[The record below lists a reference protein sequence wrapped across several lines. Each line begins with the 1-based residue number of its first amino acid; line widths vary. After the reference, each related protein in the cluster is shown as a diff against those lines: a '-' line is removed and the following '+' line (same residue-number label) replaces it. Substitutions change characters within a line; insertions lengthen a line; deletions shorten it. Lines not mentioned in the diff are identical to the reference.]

1 MESKSTFWQ
10 KIGLQDWFLPNGK
23 AAAVAA
29 INNKSLTPDDVY
41 LYIIE
46 KFKESIK
53 QLSFAD
59 RVVFYH
65 EFIISFNEEDYQ
77 EFINNRSGLFGIIV
91 HESVKKFYEL
101 LRDHQEVGKKV
112 EPSSSKWVF
121 RLVSHP
127 EYAKGDK
134 GFIGKLLPGSNKK
147 EENLRVTFIPRHT
160 GVAQTL
166 DISNDILKG
175 FTYYSEGY
183 YELPYANDL
192 HYNEKEVVKAGQQV
206 LARLDTIM
214 PDKQFV
220 GRKVEF
226 LMKDDDIVVS
236 GNEETREEQAV
247 FKIPS
252 DWVNTP
258 HLRIRMNK
266 ADGKLYLTSFGELTM
281 INEQEITRSDV
292 NSPQWV
298 ELPFNSKILLN
309 GIIGIN
315 IFKPEA

>member
-23 AAAVAA
+23 AAAVTAV
-29 INNKSLTPDDVY
+29 NNKTLTPDDVY
-41 LYIIE
+41 MYIIE
-46 KFKESIK
+46 KFKESIG

-77 EFINNRSGLFGIIV
+77 DFINNRSGLFGIIV

-101 LRDHQEVGKKV
+101 LREHQEVGKKV

-127 EYAKGDK
+127 DYAKGDK

-183 YELPYANDL
+183 YELPYSNEL
-192 HYNEKEVVKAGQQV
+192 HYNEKDVVKPGQQV

-226 LMKDDDIVVS
+226 LIKNEDIVVS
-236 GNEETREEQAV
+236 GNEETRDDATV

-266 ADGKLYLTSFGELTM
+266 ADGKFYLASFGELTM
-281 INEQEITRSDV
+281 INEQEVTRSDV

-315 IFKPEA
+315 LFKPEA

>member
-29 INNKSLTPDDVY
+29 VQNKSLTPDDVY
-41 LYIIE
+41 MYIIE
-46 KFKESIK
+46 KFKESIA

-65 EFIISFNEEDYQ
+65 EYIISFNEEDYQ

-101 LRDHQEVGKKV
+101 LSEHQEFGKKV

-127 EYAKGDK
+127 DYKKGDK
-134 GFIGKLLPGSNKK
+134 GFIGKLMPGSNKK

-183 YELPYANDL
+183 YELPYSNEL
-192 HYNEKEVVKAGQQV
+192 HYNEKDVVRPGQQV

-226 LMKDDDIVVS
+226 LVKNDDIVVS
-236 GNEETREEQAV
+236 GNEETREDASV

-258 HLRIRMNK
+258 HLRIRLNK
-266 ADGKLYLTSFGELTM
+266 ADGKFYLASFGELTM
-281 INEQEITRSDV
+281 INEQEVTRSDV

>member
-29 INNKSLTPDDVY
+29 VANKTLTPDDVY

-46 KFKESIK
+46 KFKESVA

-65 EFIISFNEEDYQ
+65 EYIISFNEEDYQ

-101 LRDHQEVGKKV
+101 LREHQEVGKKV

-127 EYAKGDK
+127 DYKKGDK

-192 HYNEKEVVKAGQQV
+192 HYNEKDVVKPGQTV

-226 LMKDDDIVVS
+226 LMKNEDIVVS
-236 GNEETREEQAV
+236 GNEETREDAAV

-266 ADGKLYLTSFGELTM
+266 ADGKLYLSSFGELTM

>member
-23 AAAVAA
+23 PVNTEAAAIKA
-29 INNKSLTPDDVY
+29 LTPDDVY

-46 KFKESIK
+46 KFKESIG

-65 EFIISFNEEDYQ
+65 EYIISFNEEDYQ
-77 EFINNRSGLFGIIV
+77 DFINNRSGLFGIIV
-91 HESVKKFYEL
+91 NESVKKFYEL
-101 LRDHQEVGKKV
+101 LREHQEVGKKV

-127 EYAKGDK
+127 DYAKGDK
-134 GFIGKLLPGSNKK
+134 GFIGKLLPGSDKK
-147 EENLRVTFIPRHT
+147 EDNLRVTFIPRHT

-192 HYNEKEVVKAGQQV
+192 QHSEKEIVKPGGKV
-206 LARLDTIM
+206 IARLDTIM

-220 GRKVEF
+220 GRKVEY

-236 GNEETREEQAV
+236 GNDETREEHDV
-247 FKIPS
+247 FKVPS

-258 HLRIRMNK
+258 HLRIRLNK
-266 ADGKLYLTSFGELTM
+266 ADGKLYLSSFGELTL
-281 INEQEITRSDV
+281 INEQEVTRSDV

-315 IFKPEA
+315 IFKPEV

>member
-29 INNKSLTPDDVY
+29 VQNKALTPDDVY
-41 LYIIE
+41 MYIIE
-46 KFKESIK
+46 KFKESIA

-65 EFIISFNEEDYQ
+65 EYIISFNEEDYL

-101 LRDHQEVGKKV
+101 LSEHQEFGKKV

-127 EYAKGDK
+127 DYKKGDK
-134 GFIGKLLPGSNKK
+134 GFIGKLMPGSNKK

-183 YELPYANDL
+183 YELPYSNEL
-192 HYNEKEVVKAGQQV
+192 HYNEKEVVKPGQQV

-226 LMKDDDIVVS
+226 LVKNEDIVVS
-236 GNEETREEQAV
+236 GNEETREDASV

-252 DWVNTP
+252 EWVNTP
-258 HLRIRMNK
+258 HLRIRLNK
-266 ADGKLYLTSFGELTM
+266 ADGKFYLASFGELTM
-281 INEQEITRSDV
+281 INEQEVPRSDI

>member
-29 INNKSLTPDDVY
+29 VNNKTLTPDDVY
-41 LYIIE
+41 MYIIE
-46 KFKESIK
+46 KFKESIG

-77 EFINNRSGLFGIIV
+77 DFINNRSGLFGIIV

-101 LRDHQEVGKKV
+101 LREHQEVGKKV

-127 EYAKGDK
+127 DYAKGDK

-183 YELPYANDL
+183 YELPYSNEL
-192 HYNEKEVVKAGQQV
+192 HYDEKDVVKPGQHV

-226 LMKDDDIVVS
+226 LIKNEDIVVS
-236 GNEETREEQAV
+236 GNEETREDATV

-266 ADGKLYLTSFGELTM
+266 ADGKFYLASFGELTM
-281 INEQEITRSDV
+281 INEQEVTRSDV

-315 IFKPEA
+315 LFKPEA

>member
-29 INNKSLTPDDVY
+29 VNNKTLTPDDVY
-41 LYIIE
+41 MYIIE
-46 KFKESIK
+46 KFKESIG

-101 LRDHQEVGKKV
+101 LREHQEVGKKV

-127 EYAKGDK
+127 DYKKGDK
-134 GFIGKLLPGSNKK
+134 GFIGKLLPGTNKK
-147 EENLRVTFIPRHT
+147 EENLRVTFIPRQT
-160 GVAQTL
+160 GIAQTL

-183 YELPYANDL
+183 YELPYSNEL
-192 HYNEKEVVKAGQQV
+192 HYDEKEVVKAGQNV

-226 LMKDDDIVVS
+226 LMKNEDIVVS
-236 GNEETREEQAV
+236 GNEETRNDATV

-266 ADGKLYLTSFGELTM
+266 ADGKLYLSSFGELTM
-281 INEQEITRSDV
+281 INEQEVTRSDV

>member
-1 MESKSTFWQ
+1 MEPKSTFWQ

-23 AAAVAA
+23 PANAAAESIKA
-29 INNKSLTPDDVY
+29 LTPDDVY

-46 KFKESIK
+46 KFKESIG

-65 EFIISFNEEDYQ
+65 EFIISFNEADYQ

-91 HESVKKFYEL
+91 NESVKKFYEL
-101 LRDHQEVGKKV
+101 LREYQEVGKKV

-127 EYAKGDK
+127 DYAKGDK
-134 GFIGKLLPGSNKK
+134 GFIGKLLPGSDKK

-183 YELPYANDL
+183 YELPYAYDL
-192 HYNEKEVVKAGQQV
+192 NHKEKEIDQPGDKL

-226 LMKDDDIVVS
+226 LVKDDDIVVS
-236 GNEETREEQAV
+236 GNEETREERAV
-247 FKIPS
+247 FKVPS

-258 HLRIRMNK
+258 HLRIRLNK
-266 ADGKLYLTSFGELTM
+266 ADGKFYLASFGELTL
-281 INEQEITRSDV
+281 INEQEVPRSDV
-292 NSPQWV
+292 NAPQWV
-298 ELPFNSKILLN
+298 DLPFNSKILLN
-309 GIIGIN
+309 GIVGIN
-315 IFKPEA
+315 VFKPEA

>member
-29 INNKSLTPDDVY
+29 VQNKALTPDDVY
-41 LYIIE
+41 MYIIE
-46 KFKESIK
+46 KFKESIA

-65 EFIISFNEEDYQ
+65 EFIISFNEEDYL

-101 LRDHQEVGKKV
+101 LSEHQEFGKKV

-127 EYAKGDK
+127 DYKKGDK
-134 GFIGKLLPGSNKK
+134 GFIGKLMPGSNKK

-183 YELPYANDL
+183 YELPYSNEL
-192 HYNEKEVVKAGQQV
+192 HYNEKDVVKPGQQV

-226 LMKDDDIVVS
+226 LVKNDDIVVS
-236 GNEETREEQAV
+236 GNEETREDASV

-258 HLRIRMNK
+258 HLRIRLNK
-266 ADGKLYLTSFGELTM
+266 ADGKFYLASFGELTM
-281 INEQEITRSDV
+281 INEQEVTRSDV

>member
-29 INNKSLTPDDVY
+29 VANKTLTPDDVY

-46 KFKESIK
+46 KFKESIG

-101 LRDHQEVGKKV
+101 LREHQEVGKKV

-127 EYAKGDK
+127 DYKKGDK
-134 GFIGKLLPGSNKK
+134 GFIGKLLPGTNKK
-147 EENLRVTFIPRHT
+147 EENLRVTFIPRQT
-160 GVAQTL
+160 GIAQTL

-183 YELPYANDL
+183 YELPYSNEL
-192 HYNEKEVVKAGQQV
+192 HYDEKEVVKAGQNV

-226 LMKDDDIVVS
+226 LMKNEDIVVS
-236 GNEETREEQAV
+236 GNEETRDEATV

-266 ADGKLYLTSFGELTM
+266 ADGKLYLSSFGELTM
-281 INEQEITRSDV
+281 INEQEVTRSDV

>member
-29 INNKSLTPDDVY
+29 VTNKTLTPDDVY

-46 KFKESIK
+46 KFKESIG

-65 EFIISFNEEDYQ
+65 EYIISFNEEDYQ

-101 LRDHQEVGKKV
+101 LREHQEVGKKV

-127 EYAKGDK
+127 DYKKGDK

-192 HYNEKEVVKAGQQV
+192 QYNEKDVIKPGQTV

-226 LMKDDDIVVS
+226 LMKNEDIVVS
-236 GNEETREEQAV
+236 GNEETREDAAV

-266 ADGKLYLTSFGELTM
+266 ADGKLYLSSFGELTM
-281 INEQEITRSDV
+281 INEQEVTRSDV

>member
-23 AAAVAA
+23 PANEVAA
-29 INNKSLTPDDVY
+29 RIKALTPDDVY
-41 LYIIE
+41 MYIIE
-46 KFKESIK
+46 KFKESVI

-91 HESVKKFYEL
+91 NESVKKFYEL
-101 LRDHQEVGKKV
+101 LREYQEVGKKV

-127 EYAKGDK
+127 DYAKGDK

-183 YELPYANDL
+183 YELPYATDL
-192 HYNEKEVVKAGQQV
+192 NHKEKETDKPGNKV

-220 GRKVEF
+220 GRKVEY
-226 LMKDDDIVVS
+226 LITDDDIVVS
-236 GNEETREEQAV
+236 GNEETREERAV
-247 FKIPS
+247 FKVPS

-258 HLRIRMNK
+258 HLRIRLNK
-266 ADGKLYLTSFGELTM
+266 ADGKFYMASFGERTL
-281 INEQEITRSDV
+281 INEQEVIRSDV

>member
-29 INNKSLTPDDVY
+29 VQNKVLTPDDVY
-41 LYIIE
+41 MYIIE
-46 KFKESIK
+46 KFKESIA

-101 LRDHQEVGKKV
+101 LSEHQEFGKKV

-127 EYAKGDK
+127 DYKKGDK
-134 GFIGKLLPGSNKK
+134 GFIGKLMPGSNKK

-183 YELPYANDL
+183 YELPYSNEL
-192 HYNEKEVVKAGQQV
+192 HYNEKDVVKPGQQV

-226 LMKDDDIVVS
+226 LVKNDDIVVS
-236 GNEETREEQAV
+236 GNEETREDASV

-258 HLRIRMNK
+258 HLRIRLNK
-266 ADGKLYLTSFGELTM
+266 ADGKFYLASFGELTM
-281 INEQEITRSDV
+281 INEQEVTRSDV

-315 IFKPEA
+315 IFKPEV

>member
-41 LYIIE
+41 MYIIE
-46 KFKESIK
+46 KFKESIG

-127 EYAKGDK
+127 DYAKGDK

-192 HYNEKEVVKAGQQV
+192 HYDEKEVVKAGQQV

-236 GNEETREEQAV
+236 GNEDTRDDQAV

-281 INEQEITRSDV
+281 INEQEVTRSDI

>member
-29 INNKSLTPDDVY
+29 VANKTLTPDDVY

-46 KFKESIK
+46 KFKESVG

-65 EFIISFNEEDYQ
+65 EYIISFNEEDYQ

-101 LRDHQEVGKKV
+101 LREHQEVGKKV

-127 EYAKGDK
+127 DYKKGDK

-192 HYNEKEVVKAGQQV
+192 HYNEKDVVKPGQTV

-226 LMKDDDIVVS
+226 LMKNEDIVVS
-236 GNEETREEQAV
+236 GNEETREDAAV

-266 ADGKLYLTSFGELTM
+266 ADGKLYLSSFGELTM

>member
-29 INNKSLTPDDVY
+29 VNSKSLTPDDVY
-41 LYIIE
+41 MYIIE
-46 KFKESIK
+46 KFRESIG

-65 EFIISFNEEDYQ
+65 EYIISFNEEDYQ

-101 LRDHQEVGKKV
+101 LREHQEVGKKV

-127 EYAKGDK
+127 DYAKGDK

-183 YELPYANDL
+183 YELPYSNEL
-192 HYNEKEVVKAGQQV
+192 HYDEKDVVKPGQQV

-226 LMKDDDIVVS
+226 LMKNEDIVVS
-236 GNEETREEQAV
+236 GNEETREEAAV

-266 ADGKLYLTSFGELTM
+266 ADGKLYLSSFGELTM
-281 INEQEITRSDV
+281 INEQEVTRSDV

>member
-29 INNKSLTPDDVY
+29 VANKTLTPDDVY

-46 KFKESIK
+46 KFKESVA

-65 EFIISFNEEDYQ
+65 EYIISFNEEDYQ

-101 LRDHQEVGKKV
+101 LREHQEVGKKV

-127 EYAKGDK
+127 DYKKGDK

-192 HYNEKEVVKAGQQV
+192 HYNEKDVVKSGQTV

-226 LMKDDDIVVS
+226 LMKNEDIVVS
-236 GNEETREEQAV
+236 GNEETREDAAV

-266 ADGKLYLTSFGELTM
+266 ADGKLYLSSFGELTM

>member
-23 AAAVAA
+23 PANPAAEKIKA
-29 INNKSLTPDDVY
+29 LTPDDVY
-41 LYIIE
+41 VYIIE
-46 KFKESIK
+46 KFKESIG

-91 HESVKKFYEL
+91 NESVKKFYEL
-101 LRDHQEVGKKV
+101 LREHQEVGKKV

-127 EYAKGDK
+127 DYAKGDK

-192 HYNEKEVVKAGQQV
+192 NYNEKEIAKPGEKVI
-206 LARLDTIM
+206 ARLDTIM

-220 GRKVEF
+220 GRKVEY

-236 GNEETREEQAV
+236 GNEETRDEHGV
-247 FKIPS
+247 FKVPS

-258 HLRIRMNK
+258 HLRIRLNK
-266 ADGKLYLTSFGELTM
+266 ADGKLYLSSFGERTL
-281 INEQEITRSDV
+281 INEQEVTRSDV
-292 NSPQWV
+292 NMPQWV

>member
-29 INNKSLTPDDVY
+29 VANKTLTPDDVY

-46 KFKESIK
+46 KFKESVG

-65 EFIISFNEEDYQ
+65 EYIISFNEEDYQ

-101 LRDHQEVGKKV
+101 LREHQEVGKKV

-127 EYAKGDK
+127 DYKKGDK

-192 HYNEKEVVKAGQQV
+192 HYNEKDVVKPGQTV

-226 LMKDDDIVVS
+226 LMKNEDIVVS
-236 GNEETREEQAV
+236 GNEETREDAAV

-266 ADGKLYLTSFGELTM
+266 ADGKLYLSSFGELTM
-281 INEQEITRSDV
+281 INEQEVTRSDV

>member
-23 AAAVAA
+23 PANAAAEKIKA
-29 INNKSLTPDDVY
+29 LTPDDVY
-41 LYIIE
+41 IYIIE
-46 KFKESIK
+46 KFKESIG

-91 HESVKKFYEL
+91 NESVKKFYEL
-101 LRDHQEVGKKV
+101 LREHQEVGKKV

-127 EYAKGDK
+127 NYAKGDK

-192 HYNEKEVVKAGQQV
+192 NYNEKEITKPGEKVI
-206 LARLDTIM
+206 ARLDTIM

-220 GRKVEF
+220 GRKVEYM
-226 LMKDDDIVVS
+226 MKDDDIVVS
-236 GNEETREEQAV
+236 GNEETRDEHGV
-247 FKIPS
+247 FKVPS

-258 HLRIRMNK
+258 HLRIRLNK
-266 ADGKLYLTSFGELTM
+266 ADGKLYLSSFGERTL
-281 INEQEITRSDV
+281 INEQEVTRSDV
-292 NSPQWV
+292 NMPQWV

>member
-23 AAAVAA
+23 PINTEAAAIKA
-29 INNKSLTPDDVY
+29 LTPDDVY

-46 KFKESIK
+46 KFKESIG

-65 EFIISFNEEDYQ
+65 EYIISFNEEDYQ
-77 EFINNRSGLFGIIV
+77 DFINNRSGLFGIIV
-91 HESVKKFYEL
+91 NESVKKFYEL
-101 LRDHQEVGKKV
+101 LQEHQEVGKKV

-127 EYAKGDK
+127 DYAKGDK
-134 GFIGKLLPGSNKK
+134 GFIGKLLPGSDKK
-147 EENLRVTFIPRHT
+147 EDNLRVTFIPRHT

-192 HYNEKEVVKAGQQV
+192 QHSEKEISKPGGKVV
-206 LARLDTIM
+206 ARLDTIM

-220 GRKVEF
+220 GRKVEY

-236 GNEETREEQAV
+236 GNDETREEHDV
-247 FKIPS
+247 FKVPS

-258 HLRIRMNK
+258 HLRIRLNK
-266 ADGKLYLTSFGELTM
+266 ADGKLYLSSFGELTL
-281 INEQEITRSDV
+281 INEQEVTRSDV

>member
-1 MESKSTFWQ
+1 MEPKSTFWQ

-23 AAAVAA
+23 PANAAAESIKA
-29 INNKSLTPDDVY
+29 LTPDDVY

-46 KFKESIK
+46 KFKESIG

-91 HESVKKFYEL
+91 NESVKKFYEL
-101 LRDHQEVGKKV
+101 LREYQEVGKKV

-127 EYAKGDK
+127 DYAKGDK
-134 GFIGKLLPGSNKK
+134 GFIGKLLPGSDKK

-183 YELPYANDL
+183 YELPYAYDL
-192 HYNEKEVVKAGQQV
+192 NHKEKEIDRPGDKV

-220 GRKVEF
+220 GRKVEY
-226 LMKDDDIVVS
+226 LVKDDDIVVS
-236 GNEETREEQAV
+236 GNVESREERAI
-247 FKIPS
+247 FKVPS

-258 HLRIRMNK
+258 HLRIRLNK
-266 ADGKLYLTSFGELTM
+266 ADGKFYLASFGELTL
-281 INEQEITRSDV
+281 INEQEVPRSDV
-292 NSPQWV
+292 NAPQWV
-298 ELPFNSKILLN
+298 DLPFNSKILLN

-315 IFKPEA
+315 LFKPEV

>member
-1 MESKSTFWQ
+1 
-10 KIGLQDWFLPNGK
+10 
-23 AAAVAA
+23 
-29 INNKSLTPDDVY
+29 
-41 LYIIE
+41 
-46 KFKESIK
+46 
-53 QLSFAD
+53 
-59 RVVFYH
+59 
-65 EFIISFNEEDYQ
+65 
-77 EFINNRSGLFGIIV
+77 
-91 HESVKKFYEL
+91 
-101 LRDHQEVGKKV
+101 
-112 EPSSSKWVF
+112 VF

-127 EYAKGDK
+127 DYKKGDK

-192 HYNEKEVVKAGQQV
+192 HYNEKDVVKSGQTV

-226 LMKDDDIVVS
+226 LMKNEDIVVS
-236 GNEETREEQAV
+236 GNEETREDAAV

-266 ADGKLYLTSFGELTM
+266 ADGKLYLSSFGELTM

>member
-10 KIGLQDWFLPNGK
+10 RIGLQDWFLPNGK
-23 AAAVAA
+23 PVSTEAAAIKA
-29 INNKSLTPDDVY
+29 LTPDDVY

-46 KFKESIK
+46 KFKESIP

-65 EFIISFNEEDYQ
+65 EYIISFNEEDYQ
-77 EFINNRSGLFGIIV
+77 DFINNRSGLFGIIV

-101 LRDHQEVGKKV
+101 LREHQEVGKKV

-127 EYAKGDK
+127 DYAKGDK
-134 GFIGKLLPGSNKK
+134 GFIGKLLPGSDKK
-147 EENLRVTFIPRHT
+147 EDNLRVTFIPRHT

-192 HYNEKEVVKAGQQV
+192 HYNEKEIAKPGEKV

-220 GRKVEF
+220 GRKVEY

-236 GNEETREEQAV
+236 GNDEIREEQAV
-247 FKIPS
+247 FKVPS

-258 HLRIRMNK
+258 HLRIRLNK
-266 ADGKLYLTSFGELTM
+266 ADGKLYLSSFGERTL
-281 INEQEITRSDV
+281 INEQEVNQSDV

-309 GIIGIN
+309 GIVGIN
-315 IFKPEA
+315 IFKPEV

>member
-29 INNKSLTPDDVY
+29 VANKTLTPDDVY

-46 KFKESIK
+46 KFKESVG

-65 EFIISFNEEDYQ
+65 EYIISFNEEDYQ

-101 LRDHQEVGKKV
+101 LREHQEVGKKV

-127 EYAKGDK
+127 DYKKGDK

-192 HYNEKEVVKAGQQV
+192 HYNEKDVVKPGQTV

-226 LMKDDDIVVS
+226 MMKNEDIVVS
-236 GNEETREEQAV
+236 GNEETREDAAV

-266 ADGKLYLTSFGELTM
+266 ADGKLYLSSFGELTM
-281 INEQEITRSDV
+281 INEQEVTRSDV

>member
-29 INNKSLTPDDVY
+29 VNNKSLTPDDVY
-41 LYIIE
+41 MYIIE
-46 KFKESIK
+46 KFRESIG

-65 EFIISFNEEDYQ
+65 EYIISFNEEDYQ

-101 LRDHQEVGKKV
+101 LREHQEVGKKV

-127 EYAKGDK
+127 DYAKGDK

-183 YELPYANDL
+183 YELPYSNEL
-192 HYNEKEVVKAGQQV
+192 HYDEKDVVKPGQQV

-226 LMKDDDIVVS
+226 LMKNEDIVVS
-236 GNEETREEQAV
+236 GNEETREEAAV

-266 ADGKLYLTSFGELTM
+266 ADGKLYLSSFGELTM
-281 INEQEITRSDV
+281 INEQEVTRSDV

>member
-1 MESKSTFWQ
+1 MESKFTFWQ

-29 INNKSLTPDDVY
+29 VNNKSLTPDDVY
-41 LYIIE
+41 MYIIE
-46 KFKESIK
+46 KFRESIG

-65 EFIISFNEEDYQ
+65 EYIISFNEEDYQ

-101 LRDHQEVGKKV
+101 LREHQEVGKKV

-127 EYAKGDK
+127 DYAKGDK

-183 YELPYANDL
+183 YELPYSNEL
-192 HYNEKEVVKAGQQV
+192 HYDEKDVVKPGQQV

-226 LMKDDDIVVS
+226 LMKNEDIVVS
-236 GNEETREEQAV
+236 GNEETREEAAV

-266 ADGKLYLTSFGELTM
+266 ADGKLYLSSFGELTM
-281 INEQEITRSDV
+281 INEQEVTRSDV

>member
-29 INNKSLTPDDVY
+29 VNNKSLTPDDVY
-41 LYIIE
+41 MYIIE
-46 KFKESIK
+46 KFRESIG

-65 EFIISFNEEDYQ
+65 EYIISFNEEDYQ

-101 LRDHQEVGKKV
+101 LREHQEVGKKV

-127 EYAKGDK
+127 DYAKGDK

-183 YELPYANDL
+183 YELPYSNEL
-192 HYNEKEVVKAGQQV
+192 HYDEKDAVKPGQQV

-226 LMKDDDIVVS
+226 LMKNEDIVVS
-236 GNEETREEQAV
+236 GNEETREESAV

-266 ADGKLYLTSFGELTM
+266 ADGKLYLSSFGELTM
-281 INEQEITRSDV
+281 INEQEVTRSDV

-315 IFKPEA
+315 IFKPEV

>member
-29 INNKSLTPDDVY
+29 VANKTLTPDDVY

-46 KFKESIK
+46 KFKESVG

-65 EFIISFNEEDYQ
+65 EYIISFNEEDYQ

-101 LRDHQEVGKKV
+101 LREHQEVGKKV

-127 EYAKGDK
+127 DYKKGDK

-192 HYNEKEVVKAGQQV
+192 HYNEKDVVKPGQTV

-214 PDKQFV
+214 PEKQFV

-226 LMKDDDIVVS
+226 LMKNEDIVVS
-236 GNEETREEQAV
+236 GNEETREDAAV

-266 ADGKLYLTSFGELTM
+266 ADGKLYLSSFGELTM
-281 INEQEITRSDV
+281 INEQEVTRSDV

>member
-41 LYIIE
+41 MYIIE
-46 KFKESIK
+46 KFKESIG

-127 EYAKGDK
+127 DYAKGDK

-236 GNEETREEQAV
+236 GNEDTRDDQAV

-281 INEQEITRSDV
+281 INEQEVTRSDI
-292 NSPQWV
+292 NAPQWV

>member
-23 AAAVAA
+23 PANAAAEKIKA
-29 INNKSLTPDDVY
+29 LTPDDVY
-41 LYIIE
+41 IYIIE
-46 KFKESIK
+46 KFKESIG

-91 HESVKKFYEL
+91 NESVKKFYEL
-101 LRDHQEVGKKV
+101 LREHQEVGKKV

-127 EYAKGDK
+127 DYAKGDK

-192 HYNEKEVVKAGQQV
+192 NYNEKEIAKPGEKVI
-206 LARLDTIM
+206 ARLDTIM

-220 GRKVEF
+220 GRKVEY

-236 GNEETREEQAV
+236 GNEETREEHAV
-247 FKIPS
+247 FKVPS

-258 HLRIRMNK
+258 HLRIRLNK
-266 ADGKLYLTSFGELTM
+266 ADGKLYLSSFGERTL
-281 INEQEITRSDV
+281 INEQEVTRSDV
-292 NSPQWV
+292 NMPQWV

-315 IFKPEA
+315 IFKPEV

>member
-29 INNKSLTPDDVY
+29 VANKTLTPDDVY

-46 KFKESIK
+46 KFKESVG

-65 EFIISFNEEDYQ
+65 EYIISFNEEDYQ

-101 LRDHQEVGKKV
+101 LREHQEVGKKV

-127 EYAKGDK
+127 DYKKGDK

-192 HYNEKEVVKAGQQV
+192 QYNEKDVVKPGQTV

-226 LMKDDDIVVS
+226 MMKNEDIVVS
-236 GNEETREEQAV
+236 GNEETREDAAV

-266 ADGKLYLTSFGELTM
+266 ADGKLYLSSFGELTM
-281 INEQEITRSDV
+281 INEQEVTRSDV
-292 NSPQWV
+292 NSPQWI

>member
-1 MESKSTFWQ
+1 M
-10 KIGLQDWFLPNGK
+10 
-23 AAAVAA
+23 
-29 INNKSLTPDDVY
+29 
-41 LYIIE
+41 
-46 KFKESIK
+46 
-53 QLSFAD
+53 
-59 RVVFYH
+59 
-65 EFIISFNEEDYQ
+65 
-77 EFINNRSGLFGIIV
+77 
-91 HESVKKFYEL
+91 
-101 LRDHQEVGKKV
+101 
-112 EPSSSKWVF
+112 
-121 RLVSHP
+121 
-127 EYAKGDK
+127 
-134 GFIGKLLPGSNKK
+134 PGSNKK

-183 YELPYANDL
+183 YELPYSNEL
-192 HYNEKEVVKAGQQV
+192 HYDEKDVVKPGQHV

-226 LMKDDDIVVS
+226 LIKNEDIVVS
-236 GNEETREEQAV
+236 GNEETREDATV

-266 ADGKLYLTSFGELTM
+266 ADGKFYLASFGELTM
-281 INEQEITRSDV
+281 INEQEVTRSDV

-315 IFKPEA
+315 LFKPEA

>member
-29 INNKSLTPDDVY
+29 VANKTLTPDDVY

-46 KFKESIK
+46 KFKESVG

-65 EFIISFNEEDYQ
+65 EYIISFNEEDYQ

-101 LRDHQEVGKKV
+101 LREHQEVGKKV

-121 RLVSHP
+121 RLVSYP
-127 EYAKGDK
+127 DYKKGDK

-192 HYNEKEVVKAGQQV
+192 HYNEKDVVKPGQTV

-214 PDKQFV
+214 PEKQFV

-226 LMKDDDIVVS
+226 LMKNEDIVVS
-236 GNEETREEQAV
+236 GNEETREDGAV

-266 ADGKLYLTSFGELTM
+266 ADGKLYLSSFGELTM
-281 INEQEITRSDV
+281 INEQEVNRSDV

>member
-23 AAAVAA
+23 PANEVAA
-29 INNKSLTPDDVY
+29 RIKALTPDDVY
-41 LYIIE
+41 MYIIE
-46 KFKESIK
+46 KFKESVI

-91 HESVKKFYEL
+91 NESVKKFYEL
-101 LRDHQEVGKKV
+101 LREYQEVGKKV

-127 EYAKGDK
+127 DYAKGDK

-147 EENLRVTFIPRHT
+147 DENLRVTFIPRHT

-183 YELPYANDL
+183 YELPYATDL
-192 HYNEKEVVKAGQQV
+192 NHKEKETDKPGNKV

-220 GRKVEF
+220 GRKVEY
-226 LMKDDDIVVS
+226 LVTDDDIVVS
-236 GNEETREEQAV
+236 GNEETREERAV
-247 FKIPS
+247 FKVPS

-258 HLRIRMNK
+258 HLRIRLNK
-266 ADGKLYLTSFGELTM
+266 ADGKFYMASFGERTL
-281 INEQEITRSDV
+281 INEQEVIRSDV